1 MILSKKESLPLEPE
15 KIQKAEKCVQFVEVQ
30 DIKEESEYM
39 N

>member
-1 MILSKKESLPLEPE
+1 MILSKKGSLPLEPE

>member
-1 MILSKKESLPLEPE
+1 MILSKKESLPLERG

-30 DIKEESEYM
+30 DIKEESECM

>member
-1 MILSKKESLPLEPE
+1 MILSKKESLPLEQE
-15 KIQKAEKCVQFVEVQ
+15 KIPKAEKYVQFVEVQ